1 MKYIIDRNL
10 YLIQWLSDYE
20 INVTTGYQIE
30 AIRHTEKKWYSGISQ
45 IEILRVASDDDI
57 KKYKYEGEPFLCPIK

>member
-1 MKYIIDRNL
+1 MKNIIGRNL

-20 INVTTGYQIE
+20 INITTGYQIE
-30 AIRHTEKKWYSGISQ
+30 AIHYSEKKWYSGISQ
-45 IEILRVASDDDI
+45 IKILRVASDDDI